1 MTPTHCFVRV
11 RLNASSQAEAYE
23 SISANEFELARVD
36 KNEFQEVSPGL
47 WQIDIFFS
55 YPESENVAEGD
66 FEDDI
71 APEFR
76 ALMRA
81 KSFHSAEYEFHIVVG
96 GLHADPI
103 KIRPHAVAMI
113 AALGG
118 SVFAHRSNASTIVE
132 DAEQASSGNS

>member
-11 RLNASSQAEAYE
+11 RLNATSQADAYD
-23 SISANEFELARVD
+23 SISAA
-36 KNEFQEVSPGL
+36 EFQLAVVDEKRFKEVSPGV

-55 YPESENVAEGD
+55 YPDSENVAEGD

-81 KSFHSAEYEFHIVVG
+81 KSFNSAEYEFHIVVG
-96 GLHADPI
+96 GLHADPFH
-103 KIRPHAVAMI
+103 IRPHVVAMI

-118 SVFAHRSNASTIVE
+118 SVYAHRSNVTAVKE
-132 DAEQASSGNS
+132 DAE